1 VCDGTAVLSDKR
13 RTGASGASGRLLDVI
28 ALALCIWLPLQDAPQ
43 LLSEGIN
50 AYDAMELD
58 LAREKL
64 TAARKNGAPSERAR
78 ADLWLGV
85 VELERG
91 RDAAARR
98 SLRAALQADPNLEVP
113 QRLSPKVRALVEE
126 LRPVPKE
133 PTQETQKDTPKP
145 REARERPRARAS
157 TRGAG
162 REPAARIP
170 VMLPAPVAVLAAA
183 PAPPVATEAPAPPP
197 SATMVEAAAPAP
209 PEGSP
214 LASESAA
221 AGAPVDGAVTADAG
235 TGTLSPFVVLA
246 AGGGALAATGLV
258 AAVALGVSA
267 KMLEAEAAAAPR
279 AANAT
284 AAYEQAAGSALVAN
298 ALFVGSGLAAVGGAA
313 CAGLWIFGGGA
324 E

>member
-1 VCDGTAVLSDKR
+1 VAASVKR
-13 RTGASGASGRLLDVI
+13 RTGSVGASGRLCRVI
-28 ALALCIWLPLQDAPQ
+28 ALALCIWLPLQEAPQ

-64 TAARKNGAPSERAR
+64 TAARKVGSPSERAR

-113 QRLSPKVRALVEE
+113 ARLSPKVRALVEE
-126 LRPVPKE
+126 LRPAPEE
-133 PTQETQKDTPKP
+133 PVQETLKDTPKQP
-145 REARERPRARAS
+145 AREARERPRPRLGTRAAV
-157 TRGAG
+157 RA
-162 REPAARIP
+162 PAARVP
-170 VMLPAPVAVLAAA
+170 VMLPVPAAALAGA
-183 PAPPVATEAPAPPP
+183 PAPAVSPEASAPVGAVPVDTAGASASPEPAPA
-197 SATMVEAAAPAP
+197 TMASGSPGGTP
-209 PEGSP
+209 PEQ
-214 LASESAA
+214 
-221 AGAPVDGAVTADAG
+221 GATADAG
-235 TGTLSPFVVLA
+235 AGTLSPFVVLA

-258 AAVALGVSA
+258 AALALGVSA
-267 KMLEAEAAAAPR
+267 KMLEAEATEAPH

-313 CAGLWIFGGGA
+313 CAALWIYGGGA